1 MSFSQP
7 IGVQA
12 FKNIARECYTQ
23 LNNQIPA
30 KVIVPT
36 SRGDLIWGIYEGF
49 KELKQSN
56 LIDDIPK
63 MLAVEPFQRISK
75 VLEGQPYTSIFDGTT
90 ELTSINGQ
98 TVTFQAIQAVKE
110 SNGTA
115 IVVSDQE
122 AQVAQKLASRRGIH
136 LELSSAAAIAAA
148 KKIDSSLN
156 EEKGTIMAIAT
167 SSNFLPV

>member
-1 MSFSQP
+1 M
-7 IGVQA
+7 
-12 FKNIARECYTQ
+12 
-23 LNNQIPA
+23 
-30 KVIVPT
+30 
-36 SRGDLIWGIYEGF
+36 
-49 KELKQSN
+49 
-56 LIDDIPK
+56 
-63 MLAVEPFQRISK
+63 
-75 VLEGQPYTSIFDGTT
+75 FDGTT

-110 SNGTA
+110 SNGSA

>member
-1 MSFSQP
+1 M
-7 IGVQA
+7 I
-12 FKNIARECYTQ
+12 
-23 LNNQIPA
+23 L
-30 KVIVPT
+30 PT

-75 VLEGQPYTSIFDGTT
+75 VLEGQPYTSIFDGTI